1 MLLFEAKGTINVAPN
16 HPAAR
21 LTKSSE
27 RIIKTRFTKI
37 MISQKGDYLFDL
49 LGLFSDNLKAIY
61 IKNTTIITKERAIS
75 PIAFAVQKL
84 LIF

>member
-1 MLLFEAKGTINVAPN
+1 MVNNQKFSFLGFLEEMGIINAAAN

-37 MISQKGDYLFDL
+37 MIS
-49 LGLFSDNLKAIY
+49 
-61 IKNTTIITKERAIS
+61 
-75 PIAFAVQKL
+75 
-84 LIF
+84 